1 MFANFDTLTL
11 LRPWWLLALLPM
23 LWMLVRLWRTGN
35 SNGDWQ
41 RYVDEALREHVLEKQ
56 AGRQSRWPLIAV
68 ALGWLLVIVV
78 LVGPVWEQRPLPA
91 LQALQSQVVALDVSR
106 SMDTDDRKPSRLSR
120 AKFKLQDLLV
130 ASVGAETALL
140 VFSHVA
146 YVVSPLTDDRATLEA
161 FLPAIDTS
169 VVPVQGSRL
178 KPAIDKAIELLQQ
191 AGRSGGSIVLI
202 TDAESD
208 SAAEEAAEEALAAG
222 YRVSVLAVA
231 TKSGA
236 PIRQQDGSLLE
247 SADGSIALTRLDE
260 SGLRKLS
267 SAGGGIYTE
276 LSVDNSDVESLL
288 GSLNQEGIA
297 GVQQTEQEITQW
309 IERAP
314 WLLLLVIPLSL
325 LVFRRGVFA

>member
-1 MFANFDTLTL
+1 MSVSFDMLTL

-23 LWMLVRLWRTGN
+23 LWMLYLLWRSGN
-35 SNGDWQ
+35 SSGDWQ
-41 RYVDEALREHVLEKQ
+41 RYVDEALREHVLETGTTRK
-56 AGRQSRWPLIAV
+56 SRWPLLAV
-68 ALGWLLVIVV
+68 ALGWLIAIVV
-78 LVGPVWEQRPLPA
+78 LAGPVWEQRPLPA

-120 AKFKLQDLLV
+120 AKFKLQDLLA
-130 ASVGAETALL
+130 ASIGAETALL

-178 KPAIDKAIELLQQ
+178 RPAIDKAIALLQQ
-191 AGRSGGSIVLI
+191 ADRSSGSIVLI
-202 TDAESD
+202 TDATVD
-208 SAAEEAAEEALAAG
+208 SAAEKAAAEAFSAG

-231 TKSGA
+231 TRAGA

-260 SGLRKLS
+260 SGLQRLS
-267 SAGGGIYTE
+267 AAGGGVYVE
-276 LSVDNSDVESLL
+276 LSVDNGDIETLL
-288 GSLNQEGIA
+288 GPLAQEGFA
-297 GVQQTEQEITQW
+297 GIEQTEQEITQW

-314 WLLLLVIPLSL
+314 WLLLLVIPLGL
-325 LVFRRGVFA
+325 LAFRRGVFA

>member
-1 MFANFDTLTL
+1 VNFDMLTL

-23 LWMLVRLWRTGN
+23 LWMLFRLWRSGN

-41 RYVDEALREHVLEKQ
+41 RYVDEGLREYVLESPATRKF
-56 AGRQSRWPLIAV
+56 RWSLLAA
-68 ALGWLLVIVV
+68 ALGWMIVILV
-78 LVGPVWEQRPLPA
+78 LAGPVWEQRPLPA

-106 SMDTDDRKPSRLSR
+106 SMDTDDHKPSRLSR
-120 AKFKLQDLLV
+120 AKFKLEDLLA

-178 KPAIDKAIELLQQ
+178 KPAIDKAVDLLQQ
-191 AGRSGGSIVLI
+191 ADRSSGSIVLI
-202 TDAESD
+202 TDATSD
-208 SAAEEAAEEALAAG
+208 TAAEKAAEQAFAAG
-222 YRVSVLAVA
+222 YRVSVLAAA

-267 SAGGGIYTE
+267 SMGGGVYTE
-276 LSVDNSDVESLL
+276 LSFNNSDIDTLL
-288 GSLNQEGIA
+288 GPLAEEGIA
-297 GVQQTEQEITQW
+297 GVEQTEQQITQW

-314 WLLLLVIPLSL
+314 LLLLLVIPLSL
-325 LVFRRGVFA
+325 LAFRRGVFA